1 MEVKRFPIYKY
12 DYIFNKFNSKL
23 VNNVKLCYESIEI
36 NYPCR
41 LDAMAINPSAVCYN
55 DSMVFTPGEVV
66 ISAEKFINVK
76 VKVMDADK
84 KLEIGENT
92 KRKVLVKHAYALMKD
107 VLKFDDALYIDV
119 DDKDIQKHSGFGFLC
134 YTVGSLLF
142 YLFYTA
148 ACIL

>member
-92 KRKVLVKHAYALMKD
+92 ITITVTPTDEENEVHKRAYCRGNRLR
-107 VLKFDDALYIDV
+107 
-119 DDKDIQKHSGFGFLC
+119 
-134 YTVGSLLF
+134 
-142 YLFYTA
+142 
-148 ACIL
+148 